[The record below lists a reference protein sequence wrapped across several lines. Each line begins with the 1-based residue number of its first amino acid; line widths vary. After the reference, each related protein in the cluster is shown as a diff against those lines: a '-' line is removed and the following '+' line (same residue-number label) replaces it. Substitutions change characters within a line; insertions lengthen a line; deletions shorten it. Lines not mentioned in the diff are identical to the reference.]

1 MIIPRILVSAWLGF
15 RPRSGDE
22 KSPASPQTRQENAQ
36 GLMGCSREISRVHF
50 TGSAC
55 MAVVSLCSYAAELSS
70 AAAKQGSHEE
80 NRRDDNRN
88 LPE

>member
-1 MIIPRILVSAWLGF
+1 
-15 RPRSGDE
+15 
-22 KSPASPQTRQENAQ
+22 
-36 GLMGCSREISRVHF
+36 
-50 TGSAC
+50 